1 MLLQRAITTCY
12 YHVLLPR
19 AVTTCYYHVL
29 LPRAITTCYYHV
41 LVFQSLDACYR
52 WGINEGR
59 VNVLDT
65 YVYLLSHYN
74 ETLPYDSQE
83 FDVEFSVYPH
93 LQVNLLITLTGK

>member
-1 MLLQRAITTCY
+1 MD
-12 YHVLLPR
+12 
-19 AVTTCYYHVL
+19 
-29 LPRAITTCYYHV
+29 
-41 LVFQSLDACYR
+41 SCYR

-59 VNVLDT
+59 VSVLDT

-93 LQVNLLITLTGK
+93 LQVCYSHSYRYVTGIRYVTGMIQVSCRYVTGMLQVCYRVILQVCYRYKPI